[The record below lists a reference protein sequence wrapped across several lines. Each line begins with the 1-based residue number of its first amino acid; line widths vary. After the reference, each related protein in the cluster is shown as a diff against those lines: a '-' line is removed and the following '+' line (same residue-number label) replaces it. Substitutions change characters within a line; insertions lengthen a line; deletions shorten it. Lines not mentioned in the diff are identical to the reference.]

1 MVKFAIRNQGFWL
14 FRYGSTSIPISSFY
28 PSLPHSSYLIFIS
41 SLSVNHAIRTICPVT
56 LCSMHLQRRLFN
68 VFIINSL
75 FCCCFNTRINAER
88 KIGVSHI
95 HLEVSVLLK
104 DDIQTFCLL
113 VIMSKYTVQITTS
126 KITFRTYGN
135 RSEKSC
141 GRIPNKNHMTW

>member
-68 VFIINSL
+68 VLIINSFFVVVL
-75 FCCCFNTRINAER
+75 MLELKSKRKNWRFTYSPWSICIVER
-88 KIGVSHI
+88 WYPNF
-95 HLEVSVLLK
+95 LLAS
-104 DDIQTFCLL
+104 DYEQIYSSNYNQQNNIQN
-113 VIMSKYTVQITTS
+113 I
-126 KITFRTYGN
+126 
-135 RSEKSC
+135 
-141 GRIPNKNHMTW
+141 W